1 MFYMYAWEKL
11 PKENYHVNFSLMK
24 FLWYLLHN
32 FRKSPIKPPSQ
43 MSPGS
48 PSNKPPLYIKPSTP
62 PPPPGMVY
70 YFTNWKF
77 TFDSDPQL
85 LDLQPSYSWASPP
98 CSIYLWRTDT
108 IVFSKL
114 NNPPPPLKWAWNR
127 GVTTEF
133 CVLWLKALSNDFC
146 RFT

>member
-1 MFYMYAWEKL
+1 
-11 PKENYHVNFSLMK
+11 
-24 FLWYLLHN
+24 
-32 FRKSPIKPPSQ
+32 

-48 PSNKPPLYIKPSTP
+48 PSNKPPLYIKP

-98 CSIYLWRTDT
+98 CISSLCRTDT

-114 NNPPPPLKWAWNR
+114 KKLPPPP
-127 GVTTEF
+127 
-133 CVLWLKALSNDFC
+133 SNGLEIEELQQNFVC
-146 RFT
+146 YG